1 MTRAGRHYAVIAVA
15 LWCLVAGA
23 CKQERQP
30 CLTPKIVQLRVK
42 SMHYVPNVALP
53 ADSAPPVSIFY
64 PLTAATTTGKLYAAQ
79 SAYALSLSPV
89 ADTVQWEYV
98 TDTSYKTPS
107 DTLTFHYQRNR
118 QFLSNACG
126 YAYYYHIDSIKI
138 TNHNID
144 SVRITDAN
152 VTNNVN
158 TSHLRIYLHPG

>member
-1 MTRAGRHYAVIAVA
+1 MIKATGNYAVIAVA
-15 LWCLVAGA
+15 LWCVMAVA

-30 CLTPKIVQLRVK
+30 CLTPKIVSLRVK
-42 SMHYVPNVALP
+42 SMHYIPNVALP
-53 ADSAPPVSIFY
+53 ADSAPPVSIFF
-64 PLTAATTTGKLYAAQ
+64 PLTAANTTGKLYTAQ
-79 SAYALSLSPV
+79 SAYTLSLSPA
-89 ADTVQWEYV
+89 ADSAVWEYV
-98 TDTSYKTPS
+98 TDTSYNTPS

-126 YAYYYHIDSIKI
+126 YAYYYYIDSIKI

-158 TSHLRIYLHPG
+158 TSHLRIFLHPG